1 MVGQS
6 MAFDRKADNLAL
18 PTISLSPLSD
28 MQSQSQF
35 APVVPSRM
43 SKASS
48 AEARDL
54 MINSLVHMVQAARP
68 ESDRHATLPQLAY
81 EH

>member
-1 MVGQS
+1 MK
-6 MAFDRKADNLAL
+6 FDLEGNSLAL
-18 PTISLSPLSD
+18 PTTCRSPLPD

-35 APVVPSRM
+35 AQVPSRM
-43 SKASS
+43 PKASS

-68 ESDRHATLPQLAY
+68 ETDRLAQLPQLLY

>member
-1 MVGQS
+1 
-6 MAFDRKADNLAL
+6 
-18 PTISLSPLSD
+18 
-28 MQSQSQF
+28 
-35 APVVPSRM
+35 M

-54 MINSLVHMVQAARP
+54 MIHSLVHMVQAARP
-68 ESDRHATLPQLAY
+68 ETDRLTQLPQLLY

>member
-1 MVGQS
+1 
-6 MAFDRKADNLAL
+6 
-18 PTISLSPLSD
+18 
-28 MQSQSQF
+28 
-35 APVVPSRM
+35 M

-68 ESDRHATLPQLAY
+68 ETDRLAQLPQLMY